1 MKTNVFNARHHARVG
16 PGGWFCTCCGPAPSH
31 RKTVA
36 RIHKR
41 KVYRLLD
48 RLERS
53 GNENT

>member
-1 MKTNVFNARHHARVG
+1 MKTNMFNARHHARVG

-31 RKTVA
+31 RKVVA
-36 RIHKR
+36 RTHKR
-41 KVYRLLD
+41 KAYRLLD